1 MPSYDTPEPISVLL
15 DVYAGHVQVVASDR
29 TTTAVDVQPSDAHD
43 SSDVEA
49 ARKVTV
55 DYANGTLMVRGPK
68 RTFDFSRKTR
78 SVDVV
83 VELPSGSR
91 VDVDVAAG
99 SVRTSGVL
107 GATEVDLSAGNIHLD
122 RTGPLKAD
130 TGAGRVKIGAVTG
143 DAEVKTGSGHIRV
156 GRVDGSLV
164 VKNSNGHIDVG
175 TVEGELRARS
185 ANGDI
190 NVERAGALVDARTA
204 MGSIEVAEVVRDT
217 VSLNTAMGG
226 IELGI
231 AQGTAAWID
240 AKTSFGHVSNTLDG
254 SDGPGNAA
262 QTVKVTAHTSF
273 GDISVRRA

>member
-15 DVYAGHVQVVASDR
+15 DVYAGHVQIVATDR
-29 TTTAVDVQPSDAHD
+29 TTTAVDVRPSDSSD

-49 ARKVTV
+49 AKKTTV
-55 DYANGTLMVRGPK
+55 DYADGTLMVRGPK

-78 SVDVV
+78 SVDIVI
-83 VELPSGSR
+83 ELPTGST
-91 VDVDVAAG
+91 VDADVTAG
-99 SVRTSGVL
+99 STRTTGVL
-107 GATEVDLSAGNIHLD
+107 GVTEVDMSAGNIHLD

-130 TGAGRVKIGAVTG
+130 TGAGQVKIGAVTG
-143 DAEVKTGSGHIRV
+143 NAEVKTGSGHIRV
-156 GRVDGSLV
+156 GTVHGSLV

-175 TVEGELRARS
+175 TVEGDLRARS

-190 NVERAGALVDARTA
+190 NVERAGALVEARTA

-217 VSLNTAMGG
+217 VTLNTAMGG
-226 IELGI
+226 IEVGI

-240 AKTSFGHVSNTLDG
+240 AKTAFGRVTNTLDG
-254 SDGPGNAA
+254 SDGPGSAA

-273 GDISVRRA
+273 GDITVRRA

>member
-15 DVYAGHVQVVASDR
+15 DVYAGHVQIVATDR
-29 TTTAVDVQPSDAHD
+29 TTTSVDVRPSD
-43 SSDVEA
+43 SSDASDNEA
-49 ARKVTV
+49 AQKTRV
-55 DYANGTLMVRGPK
+55 DYADGTLIVRGPK
-68 RTFDFSRKTR
+68 RTFDFSKKTR
-78 SVDVV
+78 SVDIVI
-83 VELPSGSR
+83 ELPTGSR
-91 VDVDVAAG
+91 ADVDVSAG

-107 GATEVDLSAGNIHLD
+107 GRTEVDMSAGNIHLD

-130 TGAGRVKIGAVTG
+130 TGAGQVKIGAVVG

-156 GRVDGSLV
+156 GRVDGALV

-175 TVEGELRARS
+175 AVEGELRARS

-190 NVERAGALVDARTA
+190 NVERAAAVVEARTA
-204 MGSIEVAEVVRDT
+204 MGSIEVAEVVSDT
-217 VSLNTAMGG
+217 VTLNTAMGG
-226 IELGI
+226 IEVGI

-240 AKTSFGHVSNTLDG
+240 AKTSFGRVSNTLDG
-254 SDGPGNAA
+254 SDGPGNSA

>member
-29 TTTAVDVQPSDAHD
+29 ATTAVEVRPTD
-43 SSDVEA
+43 SSDASDREA
-49 ARKVTV
+49 AEKIRV
-55 DYANGTLMVRGPK
+55 DYADGTLVVRGPK

-83 VELPSGSR
+83 IELPTGSR
-91 VDVDVAAG
+91 VDIDLAAG
-99 SVRTSGVL
+99 SARTSGVL
-107 GATEVDLSAGNIHLD
+107 GVTEVDLSAGNIHLD

-130 TGAGRVKIGAVTG
+130 TGAGQVKIGAVTG

-240 AKTSFGHVSNTLDG
+240 AKTSFGRVSNTLDG